1 MSDVRVLIAE
11 DETAQR
17 EELAERVQK
26 LWPEARLVALCADGD
41 AALSALERENP
52 NVLFLDIRMPG
63 ASGLEVARA
72 ASARAHVVLTT
83 AYEQYAIQAF
93 EAGALDYVVKP
104 VTSERLAASIERLR
118 QRMAAAPPDIDALL
132 GRLDARLQARKPE
145 RLQWIT
151 ASQGDSVRLLA
162 VEDVLFF
169 RASEKYVRVVTAEEE
184 ALVRMSL
191 KDLEERLDPTV
202 FWRIHR
208 SVVVAAAAVASINKD
223 ELGHWYAHLRQHA
236 ESLPVSDA
244 ARSRFRS
251 M

>member
-1 MSDVRVLIAE
+1 MNDVRVLIAE
-11 DETAQR
+11 DEAAQR
-17 EELAERVQK
+17 EQLAELIQN
-26 LWPEARLVALCADGD
+26 LWPEARLVAVCADGD
-41 AALSALERENP
+41 AALSALERERP
-52 NVLFLDIRMPG
+52 HVLFLDIRMPG
-63 ASGLEVARA
+63 ASGLDVARA

-83 AYEQYAIQAF
+83 AYEEYAIQAF
-93 EAGALDYVVKP
+93 EAGAVDYLVKP
-104 VTSERLAASIERLR
+104 VTNERLAASIERLR
-118 QRMAAAPPDIDALL
+118 QRLAAAPPDIDALL
-132 GRLDARLQARKPE
+132 GRLEARLRPSRPD

-191 KDLEERLDPTV
+191 KELEDRLDPAV

-223 ELGHWYAHLRQHA
+223 ELGHWYAQLRQHP
-236 ESLPVSDA
+236 ETLPISDT
-244 ARSRFRS
+244 ARARFRS

>member
-11 DETAQR
+11 DEAAQR
-17 EELAERVQK
+17 EELAELIQT
-26 LWPEARLVALCADGD
+26 LWPEARLVAVCADGN
-41 AALSALERENP
+41 AALSALEHERP

-63 ASGLEVARA
+63 ASGLDVARA

-83 AYEQYAIQAF
+83 AYEEYAIEAF

-104 VTSERLAASIERLR
+104 VTTERLAASIERLR
-118 QRMAAAPPDIDALL
+118 QRMAAAPPDINALL
-132 GRLDARLQARKPE
+132 GRLEARLHAARPD

-191 KDLEERLDPTV
+191 KDLEDRLDPEV

-208 SVVVAAAAVASINKD
+208 SVVVAAAAVASIKKD
-223 ELGHWYAHLRQHA
+223 ELGHWSAHLRQHP
-236 ESLPVSDA
+236 ETLPISEA